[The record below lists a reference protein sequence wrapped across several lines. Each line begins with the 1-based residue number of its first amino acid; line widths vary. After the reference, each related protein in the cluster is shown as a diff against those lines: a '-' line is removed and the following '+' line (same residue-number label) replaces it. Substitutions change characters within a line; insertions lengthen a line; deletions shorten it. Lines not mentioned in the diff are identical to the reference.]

1 MTFLLWPTPLGACTR
16 GAPVTAASLARAG
29 SWHSTEKRRKRS
41 SGEKEG
47 EWREGKGER
56 EREREREKGRERER
70 EIGKAG
76 CA

>member
-1 MTFLLWPTPLGACTR
+1 M
-16 GAPVTAASLARAG
+16 ARAG

-56 EREREREKGRERER
+56 EREMGRQGVHEPR
-70 EIGKAG
+70 GKA
-76 CA
+76 